1 MRWLVPRPV
10 QLEHRYPELQI
21 ALTTT
26 TDHTINFKTEPYD
39 AAIVFGTQLSA
50 GDLLFEEA
58 LTPVMSADYSHH
70 DALEKATLLHPTRDK
85 TDWSLWLAKQQ
96 LFQPAMRKNQ
106 HFDTMD
112 LAITAAI
119 QGLGVAIADE
129 TLVEEDVR
137 AGRLLRPFARSV
149 KTGASYRLVLRES
162 HNKAAGLAAFRQG
175 LLGDQSSLTWWRIT
189 RRKKLKRARI
199 KRLTEGEILHVYSIQ
214 CVTNG
219 RVRAHRPASEPAP
232 VIPPSYGWRRAQTAP
247 SSQRSVRQTHYR
259 DRSHRCTMAL
269 TSANYRKHTALHC
282 RATRHW
288 HRYRVRLQ
296 QHNQTSNASMAV

>member
-1 MRWLVPRPV
+1 MSHRTLPLNAIDAFLVTARHLNLTHAAKELCLTQGAVSRKIATLEAWFGFPLFERHARGLHLSPQGSALLPELRSAFDNLLKVADQAQAQQTVVRLKSPTCAMRWLVPRLV

-96 LFQPAMRKNQ
+96 VFQPAMRKNQ

-119 QGLGVAIADE
+119 QGLGLAIADE
-129 TLVEEDVR
+129 TLVEEDIR
-137 AGRLLRPFARSV
+137 AGRLVRPFSRSV

-162 HNKAAGLAAFRQG
+162 HNKAAGLAAFREG
-175 LLGDQSSLTWWRIT
+175 LLGI
-189 RRKKLKRARI
+189 
-199 KRLTEGEILHVYSIQ
+199 
-214 CVTNG
+214 N
-219 RVRAHRPASEPAP
+219 P
-232 VIPPSYGWRRAQTAP
+232 V
-247 SSQRSVRQTHYR
+247 
-259 DRSHRCTMAL
+259 
-269 TSANYRKHTALHC
+269 
-282 RATRHW
+282 
-288 HRYRVRLQ
+288 
-296 QHNQTSNASMAV
+296 

>member
-1 MRWLVPRPV
+1 MSHRTLPLNAIDAFLVTARHLNLTHAAKELCLTQGAVSRKIATLEAWFGFPLFERHARGLHLSPQGSALLPELRSAFDHLLMAADQARAQQTVVRLKSPTCAMRWLVPRLV

-129 TLVEEDVR
+129 TLVEEDIR

-175 LLGDQSSLTWWRIT
+175 LLGI
-189 RRKKLKRARI
+189 
-199 KRLTEGEILHVYSIQ
+199 
-214 CVTNG
+214 N
-219 RVRAHRPASEPAP
+219 PA
-232 VIPPSYGWRRAQTAP
+232 
-247 SSQRSVRQTHYR
+247 
-259 DRSHRCTMAL
+259 
-269 TSANYRKHTALHC
+269 
-282 RATRHW
+282 
-288 HRYRVRLQ
+288 
-296 QHNQTSNASMAV
+296 